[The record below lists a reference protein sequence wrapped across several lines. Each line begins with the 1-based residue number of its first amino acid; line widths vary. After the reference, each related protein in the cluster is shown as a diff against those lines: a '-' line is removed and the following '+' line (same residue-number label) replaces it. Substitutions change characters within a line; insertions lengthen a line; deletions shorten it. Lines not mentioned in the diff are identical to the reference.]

1 MTNEQLL
8 QHLQTALEDQIK
20 ENSDLYDAIE
30 RVAEKQRRER
40 AENTVV
46 FAVEVDGGEILHEG
60 PSYEAALQAAEF
72 YDEARVVTWTKSPVR
87 YVSPSPEEKVEGN

>member
-46 FAVEVDGGEILHEG
+46 FAVEVDGEIRHE
-60 PSYEAALQAAEF
+60 SDTFEAAVRAAEF
-72 YDEARVVTWTKSPVR
+72 YDDAELVTWTTTPVQ
-87 YVSPSPEEKVEGN
+87 YLTVAEEDQC